1 MNIAANRPQRN
12 GSVVWMGSEYRTRLT
27 STDSTGLIG
36 MFESRVPAGKGP
48 PLHIHHNEDEVLH
61 VLEGQYEFW
70 LDGATVRGGPGTTMF
85 LPRGVPHTF
94 RVVGEKPGRNLAIVM
109 PGGFE
114 GFFAEV
120 AARDLMLP
128 RDMPQLV
135 ETGGLYGI
143 EFVGPSPWPAED

>member
-1 MNIAANRPQRN
+1 MNIAANHAKRN

-27 STDSTGLIG
+27 RTDSAGLVGI
-36 MFESRVPAGKGP
+36 FESRVPAGDGP

-70 LDGATVRGGPGTTMF
+70 LDGAITRGGQGTTMF

-94 RVVGEKPGRNLAIVM
+94 RVVGGEPGRNLAIVT

-120 AARDLMLP
+120 AARDLTLP
-128 RDMPQLV
+128 RDMPRLV
-135 ETGGLYGI
+135 ETGGLYGL
-143 EFVGPSPWPAED
+143 EFVGPAPWPAVA